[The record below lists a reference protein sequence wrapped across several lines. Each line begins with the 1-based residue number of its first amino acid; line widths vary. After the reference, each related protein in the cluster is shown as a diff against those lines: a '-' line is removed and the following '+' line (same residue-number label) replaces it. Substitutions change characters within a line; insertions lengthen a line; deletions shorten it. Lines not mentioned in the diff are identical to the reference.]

1 MNTIIAI
8 TTFETGEKAREVAS
22 TLVGEKLAACVQVS
36 GPIDSF
42 YIWQGKVESQTE
54 YRMLMKTSSRLEEE
68 LRERLLQLHPY
79 ETPQWLV
86 LASTASPA
94 YGDWII
100 ESTR

>member
-22 TLVGEKLAACVQVS
+22 TLIGEKLAACVQVS

-42 YIWQGKVESQTE
+42 YTWKGKVESQTE
-54 YRMLMKTSSRLEEE
+54 YRMLIKTSADLEDA
-68 LRERLLQLHPY
+68 LRERFFELHPY

-86 LASTASPA
+86 LTSKAAKS